1 MIEAYRVSWLARYLK
16 ELIESD
22 LRLSNI
28 WVEGE
33 VSNLTRS
40 SAGHLYFT
48 LKDEGAQLRGV
59 MFRRPDRVGAPV
71 ENGAQVLAHGN
82 VSFYE
87 ARGDLQLIVD
97 FVQPAGIGVWQAQF
111 ERLREQLESEG
122 LFDPARKRPLPPFPR
137 RLGVVTSP
145 TGAVFHD
152 ICHVASRRWPLAEIV
167 LAPTPVQGPDAA
179 PGIVAA
185 LRRLNEEPNIDVII
199 LARGGGSIEELWA
212 FNEETVARA
221 VYGSRVPVLCGVGH
235 ETDYT
240 IADYVAD
247 VRAPTPSAAAET
259 ALPDRSEV
267 SRRVEGLALS
277 LHAWTAGR
285 LNQGRDGTERAL
297 QRLRWARPQP
307 SQLRERLAAL
317 ALAAEVA
324 MDRAT
329 VRRGERLSSFAAQL
343 RSLDPRRTLA
353 RGYAVVQ
360 MREDPS
366 TLRQS
371 SGQAGS
377 GQAKRVVTS
386 VHQVQGRDRLT
397 IHVRDG
403 SFPAEVSKQYGF

>member
-1 MIEAYRVSWLARYLK
+1 LIEAYRVSWLAHYLR

-48 LKDEGAQLRGV
+48 LKDEEAQLRCV
-59 MFRRPDRVGAPV
+59 MFRRSAGGAPV
-71 ENGAQVLAHGN
+71 ENGAQVLTHGN

-97 FVQPAGIGVWQAQF
+97 FAQPAGVGVWQAQF
-111 ERLREQLESEG
+111 ERLKEQLEGEG
-122 LFDPARKRPLPPFPR
+122 LFDPARKRPLPEFPR

-152 ICHVASRRWPLAEIV
+152 ISHVVGRRWPAAEIV
-167 LAPTPVQGPDAA
+167 LAPTAVQGAEA
-179 PGIVAA
+179 VPGIVAA
-185 LRRLNEEPNIDVII
+185 LRRLNAEPDVDVII

-212 FNEETVARA
+212 FNEEAVARA
-221 VYGSRVPVLCGVGH
+221 VHGSRVPVISGVGH

-259 ALPDRSEV
+259 AVPDRADV
-267 SRRVEGLALS
+267 RRRVEGLALS
-277 LHAWTAGR
+277 LQAWTAGQV
-285 LNQGRDGTERAL
+285 NQGRAATAQAVHRLRLAQPDAGPWR
-297 QRLRWARPQP
+297 QRLG
-307 SQLRERLAAL
+307 RLVL
-317 ALAAEVA
+317 ATEVA
-324 MDRAT
+324 MERAT
-329 VRRGERLSSFAAQL
+329 SRRGERLNSFAAQL

-360 MREDPS
+360 MRED
-366 TLRQS
+366 R
-371 SGQAGS
+371 
-377 GQAKRVVTS
+377 RVVTS
-386 VHQVQGRDRLT
+386 VRQVQRRERLT
-397 IHVRDG
+397 VHVQDG
-403 SFPAEVSKQYGF
+403 KFPAEVSKQYGF

>member
-1 MIEAYRVSWLARYLK
+1 MIEAYRVSWLARYLS

-48 LKDEGAQLRGV
+48 LKDEEAQLRCV
-59 MFRRPDRVGAPV
+59 MFRRSHGGAPI

-97 FVQPAGIGVWQAQF
+97 FVQPAGVGVWQAQF
-111 ERLREQLESEG
+111 ERLKEQLEGEG
-122 LFDPARKRPLPPFPR
+122 LFDPARKRPLPQFPR

-145 TGAVFHD
+145 TGAVLHD
-152 ICHVASRRWPLAEIV
+152 ICQVVGRRWPAAEIV
-167 LAPTPVQGPDAA
+167 LAPTAVQGPEAV

-185 LRRLNEEPNIDVII
+185 LRGLNAERDVDVII
-199 LARGGGSIEELWA
+199 LARGGGSMEELWA
-212 FNEETVARA
+212 FNEEAVARA
-221 VYGSRVPVLCGVGH
+221 VYGSRAPVVCGVGH

-247 VRAPTPSAAAET
+247 MRAPTPSAAAEM
-259 ALPDRSEV
+259 AVPNHADV
-267 SRRVEGLALS
+267 WRRVEGLALS
-277 LHAWTAGR
+277 LQAWTGGQVS
-285 LNQGRDGTERAL
+285 QGRAAIGQVVHRLRLAQPDAGQWR
-297 QRLRWARPQP
+297 QRL
-307 SQLRERLAAL
+307 SGLVLAV
-317 ALAAEVA
+317 EVA
-324 MDRAT
+324 MERAT
-329 VRRGERLSSFAAQL
+329 ARRGERVSSFAAQL

-360 MREDPS
+360 MRED
-366 TLRQS
+366 
-371 SGQAGS
+371 
-377 GQAKRVVTS
+377 KRVVTS
-386 VHQVQGRDRLT
+386 VQQVRGRDRLT
-397 IHVRDG
+397 VHVHDG
-403 SFPAEVSKQYGF
+403 KFPAEVSRQYGF

>member
-48 LKDEGAQLRGV
+48 LKDEDAQLRCV
-59 MFRRPDRVGAPV
+59 MFRRADRAGAPV

-97 FVQPAGIGVWQAQF
+97 FVQPAGVGVWQAQF
-111 ERLREQLESEG
+111 ERLKEQLEAEG
-122 LFDPARKRPLPPFPR
+122 LFDPARKRPLPEFPR
-137 RLGVVTSP
+137 RLGLVTSP
-145 TGAVFHD
+145 TGAVLHD
-152 ICHVASRRWPLAEIV
+152 ICQVVGRRWPAAEIV
-167 LAPTPVQGPDAA
+167 LAPTPVQGAEA
-179 PGIVAA
+179 VSGIVAA
-185 LRRLNEEPNIDVII
+185 LRRLNAEPDIDVII
-199 LARGGGSIEELWA
+199 LARGGGSIEELSA
-212 FNEETVARA
+212 FNEEPVARA
-221 VYGSRVPVLCGVGH
+221 VYGSPAPVVSGIGH

-259 ALPDRSEV
+259 AVPDRADV
-267 SRRVEGLALS
+267 WRRVEGLALS
-277 LHAWTAGR
+277 LHAWTAGQVSQGLTVTEQAVHR
-285 LNQGRDGTERAL
+285 LRLVQPAPAQYR
-297 QRLRWARPQP
+297 QRLGG
-307 SQLRERLAAL
+307 LMLAV
-317 ALAAEVA
+317 EVA
-324 MDRAT
+324 MERAT
-329 VRRGERLSSFAAQL
+329 AQRGERLSSFAAQL

-360 MREDPS
+360 MRED
-366 TLRQS
+366 R
-371 SGQAGS
+371 
-377 GQAKRVVTS
+377 RVVTS
-386 VHQVQGRDRLT
+386 VRQVRGRDRLT
-397 IHVRDG
+397 VHVQDG
-403 SFPAEVSKQYGF
+403 KFPAEVSRQYGF

>member
-1 MIEAYRVSWLARYLK
+1 MIEAYRVSWLASYLK

-48 LKDEGAQLRGV
+48 LKDEEAQLRCV
-59 MFRRPDRVGAPV
+59 MFRRAMPTGRQADRVGAPV

-97 FVQPAGIGVWQAQF
+97 FVQPAGVGVWQAQF
-111 ERLREQLESEG
+111 ERLKEQLEAEG
-122 LFDPARKRPLPPFPR
+122 LFDPARKRPLPEFPR

-145 TGAVFHD
+145 TGAVLHD
-152 ICHVASRRWPLAEIV
+152 ICQVVGRRWPAAEIV
-167 LAPTPVQGPDAA
+167 LAPTAVQGAEA
-179 PGIVAA
+179 VPGIVAA
-185 LRRLNEEPNIDVII
+185 LRRLNAEPDIDAII

-212 FNEETVARA
+212 FNEEPVARA
-221 VYGSRVPVLCGVGH
+221 VYGSRAPVVSGIGH

-259 ALPDRSEV
+259 AVPDRADV
-267 SRRVEGLALS
+267 WRRVEGLALS
-277 LHAWTAGR
+277 LQAWTAGQVS
-285 LNQGRDGTERAL
+285 QGRTVTEQAVHRLRLVQPDAGQWR
-297 QRLRWARPQP
+297 QRLGG
-307 SQLRERLAAL
+307 LVLAV
-317 ALAAEVA
+317 EVA
-324 MDRAT
+324 MERAT
-329 VRRGERLSSFAAQL
+329 AQRGERLSSFAAQL

-360 MREDPS
+360 MRED
-366 TLRQS
+366 R
-371 SGQAGS
+371 
-377 GQAKRVVTS
+377 RVVTS
-386 VHQVQGRDRLT
+386 VRQVQGRDRLT
-397 IHVRDG
+397 VHVQDG
-403 SFPAEVSKQYGF
+403 RFPAEVSRQYGF